1 MNEAVFRNRLRE
13 KAVRVSKD
21 FKALFTSDASRPR
34 WHHWLARIL
43 WPFGW
48 RERMWRAAFADGD
61 GLGLEANH
69 VLADLR
75 DFCFAQKTSFDPD
88 PHIAARREG
97 RRDVWLRIQRY
108 LNLDEAMVQKL
119 MENDDE

>member
-1 MNEAVFRNRLRE
+1 MLSQRNQLRQRSVLVSRSFKAVFTPDQ
-13 KAVRVSKD
+13 A
-21 FKALFTSDASRPR
+21 RPR
-34 WHHWLARIL
+34 WHRWLAWIL
-43 WPFGW
+43 WPTS
-48 RERMWRAAFADGD
+48 WRARFWQATFSADAH
-61 GLGLEANH
+61 GLGREANH

-75 DFCFAQKTSFDPD
+75 DFCFAEKTSFDPD

-119 MENDDE
+119 MEIDDE